1 MNTNII
7 VRTLIAVITE
17 CLLAKCYIFVQ
28 STAKLNQWQEKH
40 SNKRA
45 LIFDTHSCEVKDDK
59 ILALL
64 GLIKIEKPPI

>member
-1 MNTNII
+1 MNTKII

-17 CLLAKCYIFVQ
+17 CLLAKL
-28 STAKLNQWQEKH
+28 KQWQEKH